1 MKAFSSIILKHKKA
15 VAVTFILL
23 AVVSLLMMGLVRV
36 NYKLDDYL
44 PKDAQSTLALKVMEK
59 EFGSDLPNARVMLKD
74 VSIQQALDCKK
85 QLEEIDGILAVSW
98 LDDVVGEDILRTTP
112 VAYLDSK
119 ITEAYYKERNALIY
133 IAVESG
139 SEESTIRAVYDLIG
153 ENNSVAGNAVGTA
166 TSQELSASETAKAIA
181 ILVPV
186 ILFILLISTA
196 SWLEPILYLLT
207 IGIAVLINMG
217 TNIFFGEV
225 SFVTKSVSP
234 ILQLA
239 VSLDYAIFLLH
250 SFNDYRREHEPKEA
264 MRLAMKAAL
273 SSVAAS
279 AATTVVG
286 FLALSFMRFS
296 IGFDLGINLVKG
308 VVLSF
313 ISVMVFLPA
322 ITLMS
327 YKLIDRFKHKKL
339 FPSFKKAGSFLLKIR
354 IPLLILALI
363 VVIPCYLANSQVGY
377 RYGMDIFE
385 AKSRAGRDSS
395 SIEAVFG
402 SENQLVLLV
411 PKGEAGKE
419 AELCS
424 ELEGIDNIKAVV
436 SYVSSVGSEIP
447 AEYIP
452 EDTLGQFYS
461 DNYARIILYTNMENE
476 GEEAFA
482 TVGQIL
488 DTAAAYYDDYYLA
501 GQSAALYDMHNTV
514 SVDTRVVNII
524 AIIGILLVLLLTFKS
539 LSLPVILLFTIETAI
554 FINLSFAYFSGQAFN
569 FIGYLVISTVQLGAT
584 VDYAILLTD
593 RYQGLRKE
601 YNKKEA
607 MNRALVG
614 NIPAILV
621 SAAILSLSGF
631 TLSATSTN
639 QIIAELGTLLFR
651 GTLLSF
657 LMVVGVLPAL
667 LILLDKLITKTTL
680 NREKNR

>member
-1 MKAFSSIILKHKKA
+1 
-15 VAVTFILL
+15 
-23 AVVSLLMMGLVRV
+23 
-36 NYKLDDYL
+36 
-44 PKDAQSTLALKVMEK
+44 
-59 EFGSDLPNARVMLKD
+59 
-74 VSIQQALDCKK
+74 
-85 QLEEIDGILAVSW
+85 
-98 LDDVVGEDILRTTP
+98 
-112 VAYLDSK
+112 
-119 ITEAYYKERNALIY
+119 
-133 IAVESG
+133 
-139 SEESTIRAVYDLIG
+139 
-153 ENNSVAGNAVGTA
+153 
-166 TSQELSASETAKAIA
+166 
-181 ILVPV
+181 
-186 ILFILLISTA
+186 
-196 SWLEPILYLLT
+196 
-207 IGIAVLINMG
+207 
-217 TNIFFGEV
+217 
-225 SFVTKSVSP
+225 
-234 ILQLA
+234 
-239 VSLDYAIFLLH
+239 
-250 SFNDYRREHEPKEA
+250 
-264 MRLAMKAAL
+264 
-273 SSVAAS
+273 
-279 AATTVVG
+279 
-286 FLALSFMRFS
+286 
-296 IGFDLGINLVKG
+296 
-308 VVLSF
+308 
-313 ISVMVFLPA
+313 MVFLPA

-524 AIIGILLVLLLTFKS
+524 AIIGILLVLLLT
-539 LSLPVILLFTIETAI
+539 L
-554 FINLSFAYFSGQAFN
+554 
-569 FIGYLVISTVQLGAT
+569 
-584 VDYAILLTD
+584 
-593 RYQGLRKE
+593 
-601 YNKKEA
+601 
-607 MNRALVG
+607 
-614 NIPAILV
+614 
-621 SAAILSLSGF
+621 
-631 TLSATSTN
+631 
-639 QIIAELGTLLFR
+639 
-651 GTLLSF
+651 
-657 LMVVGVLPAL
+657 
-667 LILLDKLITKTTL
+667 
-680 NREKNR
+680 

>member
-139 SEESTIRAVYDLIG
+139 SEESTISAVYDLIG

-217 TNIFFGEV
+217 TNIFFGEI

-286 FLALSFMRFS
+286 FLALIFMRFS

>member
-139 SEESTIRAVYDLIG
+139 SEESTISAVYDLIG

-286 FLALSFMRFS
+286 FLALIFMRFS

>member
-1 MKAFSSIILKHKKA
+1 
-15 VAVTFILL
+15 
-23 AVVSLLMMGLVRV
+23 
-36 NYKLDDYL
+36 
-44 PKDAQSTLALKVMEK
+44 
-59 EFGSDLPNARVMLKD
+59 
-74 VSIQQALDCKK
+74 
-85 QLEEIDGILAVSW
+85 
-98 LDDVVGEDILRTTP
+98 
-112 VAYLDSK
+112 
-119 ITEAYYKERNALIY
+119 
-133 IAVESG
+133 
-139 SEESTIRAVYDLIG
+139 
-153 ENNSVAGNAVGTA
+153 
-166 TSQELSASETAKAIA
+166 
-181 ILVPV
+181 
-186 ILFILLISTA
+186 
-196 SWLEPILYLLT
+196 
-207 IGIAVLINMG
+207 MG

-286 FLALSFMRFS
+286 FLALIFMRFS

-667 LILLDKLITKTTL
+667 LILLDKLITKTTF

>member
-74 VSIQQALDCKK
+74 VSIQQALDYKK

-139 SEESTIRAVYDLIG
+139 SEESTISAVYDLIG

-186 ILFILLISTA
+186 ILFILIISTA

-217 TNIFFGEV
+217 TNIFFGEI

-286 FLALSFMRFS
+286 FLALIFMRFS

-667 LILLDKLITKTTL
+667 LILLDKLITKTTF